1 MERTWRMRAARLTCV
16 RQGRTIAL
24 TMAGNLRRAP
34 RTHLTRIIRM
44 TRTSR
49 RLRSNFPRGSYLWAA
64 RNAQWHG
71 MGLSEEDC
79 EKPKIAIVNS
89 SSGLA
94 VCYAHLD
101 GIVPVLKEAIRAA
114 GAVPFEIHTAAPS
127 DFVTGAG
134 GRGGY
139 LLAARDLVTNDI
151 EVAVEGAQLDG
162 MVCLASCDK
171 TVPGQ
176 LMAAARLNIPSLL
189 IACGYQPSGS
199 YRGRHVDVEDVF
211 VGAMHAQVGQL
222 AVEDLIGMSREAI
235 RGPGVCSGMGT
246 ANSMHIATEALG
258 MALPGSTPVLANSE
272 AMWATVRA
280 AGQRVVDMV
289 WDDLKPRDILK
300 DGAFANAVRA
310 VLAVGGSVNCIKHLQ
325 AVATEAQ
332 SGVDVY
338 GLFERLSG
346 ETPVLA
352 GVRPVGTHHIEELE
366 AAGGCRAV
374 MKQLEP
380 LLDGNAMTVTGRT
393 VAANLEGATVAAPE
407 VIRPLS
413 RALAHNPAITMLRG
427 SLAPEFGIVKTGIA
441 ERKVRRFSGPAICFA
456 SSDDAI
462 AALKRGDIRPGQV
475 VVMRGAGVCGGPGMG
490 GGSSRVVFAI
500 DGAGLGEEVAMLTD
514 GHLSGL
520 VCKGLV
526 VAEVSPEG
534 AVCGPL
540 ALVRDGDTIT
550 IDLDTRRC
558 DLEVGADEL
567 ERRRRDWR
575 PPARQ
580 FDTGWLQ
587 IYRRNVGPL
596 HEGAVLTRAA
606 TNQTEPQ

>member
-1 MERTWRMRAARLTCV
+1 M
-16 RQGRTIAL
+16 
-24 TMAGNLRRAP
+24 
-34 RTHLTRIIRM
+34 
-44 TRTSR
+44 TSR
-49 RLRSNFPRGSYLWAA
+49 RLRSNFPRGSYLWAV

-71 MGLSEEDC
+71 MGLSEADA

-94 VCYAHLD
+94 ACFAHLD
-101 GIVPVLKEAIRAA
+101 AIVPVLKEAIHAA
-114 GAVPFEIHTAAPS
+114 GGVPLEVRTAAPS
-127 DFVTGAG
+127 DFVVGAG

-139 LLAARDLVTNDI
+139 ILASRDLVTNDI
-151 EVAVEGAQLDG
+151 EAAVEGALLDG
-162 MVCLASCDK
+162 MVCLTSCDK

-176 LMAAARLNIPSLL
+176 MMAAARLNVPTLL
-189 IACGYQPSGS
+189 VACGYQPSGE
-199 YRGRHVDVEDVF
+199 YRGHHVDIEDVF
-211 VGAMHAQVGQL
+211 IGAMHAQLGHL
-222 AVEDLIGMSREAI
+222 DVEELVGMSREAI

-258 MALPGSTPVLANSE
+258 MAMPGTTPVAANSP
-272 AMWATVRA
+272 AMWDAVRA
-280 AGQRVVDMV
+280 AGARIVQMV
-289 WDDLKPRDILK
+289 WDDLKPRDILTE
-300 DGAFANAVRA
+300 GAFANAARA

-325 AVATEAQ
+325 AVATEAG

-338 GLFERLSG
+338 GLFERLAD

-352 GVRPVGTHHIEELE
+352 GVRPVGTHTIEQFE

-380 LLDGNAMTVTGRT
+380 LLDRGALTVSGRT
-393 VAANLEGATVAAPE
+393 VGENLEGATVADSQVIHPIDAP
-407 VIRPLS
+407 IARK
-413 RALAHNPAITMLRG
+413 PAITMLRG

-441 ERKVRRFSGPAICFA
+441 ERKTRRFSGPALCFS

-462 AALKRGDIRPGQV
+462 DALQRGAVRPGHV

-490 GGSSRVVFAI
+490 GGSSKVVFAI

-540 ALVRDGDTIT
+540 ALVHDGDTIT
-550 IDLDTRRC
+550 IDLDARRV
-558 DLEVGADEL
+558 DLEVGEPEL
-567 ERRRRDWR
+567 ERRRAVWQ
-575 PPARQ
+575 PPPKL
-580 FDTGWLQ
+580 FDRGWLQ

-596 HEGAVLTRAA
+596 SRGAVLV
-606 TNQTEPQ
+606 EPDPKP

>member
-1 MERTWRMRAARLTCV
+1 M
-16 RQGRTIAL
+16 
-24 TMAGNLRRAP
+24 
-34 RTHLTRIIRM
+34 
-44 TRTSR
+44 TSR
-49 RLRSNFPRGSYLWAA
+49 KLRSNFPRGSYLWAV

-71 MGLSEEDC
+71 MGLSEADA

-94 VCYAHLD
+94 ACFAHLD
-101 GIVPVLKEAIRAA
+101 AIVPVLKEAIWAA
-114 GAVPFEIHTAAPS
+114 GGVPLEVRTAAPS
-127 DFVTGAG
+127 DFVVGAG

-139 LLAARDLVTNDI
+139 ILASRDLVTNDI
-151 EVAVEGAQLDG
+151 EAAVEGALLDG
-162 MVCLASCDK
+162 MVCLTSCDK

-176 LMAAARLNIPSLL
+176 MMAAARLNVPTLMV
-189 IACGYQPSGS
+189 ACGYQPSGE
-199 YRGRHVDVEDVF
+199 YRGHHVDIEDVF
-211 VGAMHAQVGQL
+211 IGAMHAQLGHL
-222 AVEDLIGMSREAI
+222 DVEELVGMSRQAI

-258 MALPGSTPVLANSE
+258 MAMPGTTPVAANSA
-272 AMWATVRA
+272 AMWDAVRA
-280 AGQRVVDMV
+280 AGARIVEMV
-289 WDDLKPRDILK
+289 WDDLKPRDILTE
-300 DGAFANAVRA
+300 GAFANAARA

-325 AVATEAQ
+325 AVASEAG

-338 GLFERLSG
+338 GLFERLAD

-352 GVRPVGTHHIEELE
+352 GVRPVGTHTIEQFE

-380 LLDGNAMTVTGRT
+380 LLDRGAMTVSGRT
-393 VAANLEGATVAAPE
+393 VGENLEGVTVANPQVIHPIAAP
-407 VIRPLS
+407 IARK
-413 RALAHNPAITMLRG
+413 PAITMLRG

-441 ERKVRRFSGPAICFA
+441 ERRTRRFVGPAICFS

-462 AALKRGDIRPGQV
+462 DAIKRGAIQPGHV

-490 GGSSRVVFAI
+490 GGSSKVVFAI

-540 ALVRDGDTIT
+540 ALVHDGDTIT
-550 IDLDTRRC
+550 IDLDTRRV
-558 DLEVGADEL
+558 DLEVGEAEL
-567 ERRRRDWR
+567 ERRRAAWQ
-575 PPARQ
+575 PPPKL
-580 FDTGWLQ
+580 FDRGWLQ

-596 HEGAVLTRAA
+596 SQGAVLV
-606 TNQTEPQ
+606 EPESKP